1 MLKSLI
7 LKEFSLTSI
16 SQKFKKSNLLNTI
29 IELILY
35 IGFII
40 VEVYLYNM
48 LNKKL
53 ISYND
58 APLAFLTI
66 ILAIISIILIFTM
79 ALQSR
84 KTIFNEEDSMII
96 LTKPIRPI
104 DNIISKIIFIYIRN
118 VFLNYFISFPI
129 LVCFSLSQGKALYII
144 LCVLYPFIISLFET
158 GIGLLLSLPMQK
170 ISQLLRRFFVLQ
182 IITSIIIILAFC
194 AIYSYILNVF
204 MVVVKNGDIQTIFT
218 IESINNMKNINNF
231 IIPIRFFTAIF
242 KEQFI
247 QVILML
253 LISIIAL
260 VIGLFAGGKYY
271 IKYIKQERESV
282 SNRTSKPK
290 EMTSVT
296 KALIYKEF
304 KLIFSSNS
312 IFSFAG
318 LLLMEPI
325 LTFAIVKAINVIFK
339 SGVFTFISA
348 MFQFIIPVIGMIF
361 VTLFSVIINTSSSF
375 VLSKEGYNGIK
386 ICKII
391 PVSYKKQILIKMIV
405 PFIASFV
412 ALLISVIVLIIF
424 KQMTLQTGL
433 LSFVLALILSFLLEM
448 ISVSCDLSSP
458 QTEEGQSGR
467 AIVEIAAVLVPII
480 IVGLILL
487 LSYFGIDFNIAY
499 LVALALIF
507 LTTLLYALVFIK
519 QVNKKFRLLETRN

>member
-1 MLKSLI
+1 MLRSLI
-7 LKEFSLTSI
+7 KKEFSITSI
-16 SQKFKKSNLLNTI
+16 SQKIKKDNIINTI
-29 IELILY
+29 VELILY
-35 IGFII
+35 FGFIV

-53 ISYND
+53 SNYND

-66 ILAIISIILIFTM
+66 FLGLISVILIGTM

-84 KTIFNEEDSMII
+84 KTIFNEEDSMIM

-104 DNIISKIIFIYIRN
+104 DNIISKIIFIYIKN
-118 VFLNYFISFPI
+118 VVFNFFISFPI
-129 LVCFSLSQGKALYII
+129 LVCFSLSQNKPIYIV
-144 LCVLYPFIISLFET
+144 LCVLYPFIISLVET
-158 GIGLLLSLPMQK
+158 GIGLLLSLPLQK
-170 ISQLLRRFFVLQ
+170 IFQLLRRYFVLQ
-182 IITSIIIILAFC
+182 IIVSIGIILAFC
-194 AIYSYILNVF
+194 AIYSYVLNVF

-218 IESINNMKNINNF
+218 IESINNMKNINSF

-242 KEQFI
+242 NEQFI
-247 QVILML
+247 QIFLML
-253 LISIIAL
+253 LISMAVL
-260 VIGLFAGGKYY
+260 VIGLFAGSKYY
-271 IKYIKQERESV
+271 IKYIRQEKESIT
-282 SNRTSKPK
+282 NKIGKPK

-312 IFSFAG
+312 TFSFAG

-361 VTLFSVIINTSSSF
+361 VTLFAVIINTSSSF
-375 VLSKEGYNGIK
+375 ILSKEGYNGIK
-386 ICKII
+386 ICKVI
-391 PVSYKKQILIKMIV
+391 PVSYKKQVLIKMIV
-405 PFIASFV
+405 PFVASFI
-412 ALLISVIVLIIF
+412 ALLISIIVLIIF
-424 KQMTLQTGL
+424 KQMTVQTGL
-433 LSFVLALILSFLLEM
+433 LSFILALVLSLLLEM

-480 IVGLILL
+480 IVGLVLL
-487 LSYFGIDFNIAY
+487 LSYFGVSFNIAY
-499 LVALALIF
+499 LVAFASIFVITLA
-507 LTTLLYALVFIK
+507 YAVLFIK
-519 QVNKKFRLLETRN
+519 RVNKKFSLLETRN